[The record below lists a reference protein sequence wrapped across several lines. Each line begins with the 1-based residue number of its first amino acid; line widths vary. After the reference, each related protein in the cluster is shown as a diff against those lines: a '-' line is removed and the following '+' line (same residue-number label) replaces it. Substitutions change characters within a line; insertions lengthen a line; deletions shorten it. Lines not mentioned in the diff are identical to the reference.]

1 MHIIFVPPPPPQMKI
16 RNRPLMQFDSM
27 DSILHTWTFSVSNSL
42 YFFDT
47 FKLIESAVL
56 FFSWS
61 PAFCIDV
68 WLNQYAIWRF
78 NWSHTATFPSA
89 KLNDLGVVHTIW
101 CYGDPAHQFFS
112 QTQTRVECIDSHV
125 SKGETVSANWIYML
139 AALFRFFAYFLTIQL
154 YKHGMLSQDLK
165 SETLQ
170 LFQIMSRK
178 ALYSR
183 QEIWNFKHNYL
194 EIHKCGFT
202 DFVIVNLFCTYVTF
216 LWPFGFSIFTSFG
229 HMSSHFNVFP

>member
-1 MHIIFVPPPPPQMKI
+1 M
-16 RNRPLMQFDSM
+16 
-27 DSILHTWTFSVSNSL
+27 
-42 YFFDT
+42 
-47 FKLIESAVL
+47 SAVL

-112 QTQTRVECIDSHV
+112 QTRTRVECIDSHV
-125 SKGETVSANWIYML
+125 SKGETVSANWIHMP

-183 QEIWNFKHNYL
+183 QEIWNFKHNYYL
-194 EIHKCGFT
+194 QILWSSICSVPTSLSCDLSVSRYSRHLVTCLATSTFFLNVICPWKCVFK
-202 DFVIVNLFCTYVTF
+202 D
-216 LWPFGFSIFTSFG
+216 
-229 HMSSHFNVFP
+229 SSASLTTRVL